1 VIKLLKTLDFDSECD
16 DKHWALLDVL
26 EGVSTRDKEDFKVAT
41 ELSNTAKIIKVD
53 INDL

>member
-1 VIKLLKTLDFDSECD
+1 VIKLLKILDSDSECD

-26 EGVSTRDKEDFKVAT
+26 EDVSTRDKEDFKVAT
-41 ELSNTAKIIKVD
+41 ERSNTAKIIKVD